1 MKALTSIYNID
12 YQPILHHHTPP
23 PFGHLLYLRGG
34 VFIRFRIFTHP
45 PLCVKDTV
53 FALSYN
59 HVEHRSN
66 SFTFGNAHASMALL
80 SLNHSFA
87 SVLDDDALVVAAHG
101 LSHEVVTLAALE
113 PRCVKVD
120 KTGDG
125 GFLEGGAHGHG
136 SRRHLEGVSAILTRS
151 ELQ

>member
-12 YQPILHHHTPP
+12 YQPILHHHPPP

-59 HVEHRSN
+59 QVELRSN
-66 SFTFGNAHASMALL
+66 SFTLGNAHASMALL
-80 SLNHSFA
+80 SLNHDLICPCGAGTRPDFY
-87 SVLDDDALVVAAHG
+87 DFGKVAQ
-101 LSHEVVTLAALE
+101 
-113 PRCVKVD
+113 PIRP
-120 KTGDG
+120 
-125 GFLEGGAHGHG
+125 
-136 SRRHLEGVSAILTRS
+136 
-151 ELQ
+151 